1 MIEHLDQAL
10 CEIQA
15 LLTGRGLYGAG
26 HPSVLKHADRAAQA
40 VEQAFADSD
49 AQEASVV
56 LLDGRLRF
64 GPRTLPSQGVLRGV
78 LIPRLDRLGDSAI
91 VFRRGLQIEDVLALV
106 RWLDQEPG
114 IPKPAQTAGVALAR
128 ASEAQTDGRMPS
140 PFVHQAGAPPL
151 QPSDLL
157 ELTGP
162 IAAGGRPDRRA
173 IDRVVMEISAM
184 SSAHGQALLPMAQL
198 KAHDEYTYV
207 HSINVAMLSSALAEA
222 VGLSGDALADVTL
235 GALLHDIGKSA
246 VPEAI
251 IGKRGPLSDT
261 EYAVMQQHP
270 VDGARILLDAP
281 GIPDIAPV
289 IAYEHH
295 MCRDGGGYPSPG
307 RPRKPHLASE
317 IVHVADVFDALRT
330 ARPYRAAMPMT
341 EALGVLAGMAG
352 KAFDPVLLDTFVER
366 VTGRTPDTTE
376 LAAAA

>member
-1 MIEHLDQAL
+1 MIEHLDKAL

-15 LLTGRGLYGAG
+15 LLTGRGLYGAD
-26 HPSVLKHADRAAQA
+26 HPSVQQHADRAFRAA
-40 VEQAFADSD
+40 EQAFAVSD

-64 GPRTLPSQGVLRGV
+64 GSRTLPSHAALRGV
-78 LIPRLDRLGDSAI
+78 LIPRLERLGDGAI
-91 VFRRGLQIEDVLALV
+91 VFRRGLRVDDVLALV

-114 IPKPAQTAGVALAR
+114 IPRPAQSAGIALAR
-128 ASEAQTDGRMPS
+128 VSEAPTEGHAPIPLVQR
-140 PFVHQAGAPPL
+140 AGAPPL
-151 QPSDLL
+151 QPGDLL
-157 ELTGP
+157 ALTRP
-162 IAAGGRPDRRA
+162 IAAGGRPDRGA
-173 IDRVVMEISAM
+173 LDRVVMEISAM
-184 SSAHGQALLPMAQL
+184 SSAHGRALLPMAQL
-198 KAHDEYTYV
+198 KAHDEYTFV

-222 VGLSGDALADVTL
+222 VGLSGDALADLTL

-251 IGKRGPLSDT
+251 IGKRGPLSDS
-261 EYAVMQQHP
+261 EFAVMQRHP
-270 VDGARILLDAP
+270 IDGARILLDAP

-330 ARPYRAAMPMT
+330 ARPYRAAMPT
-341 EALGVLAGMAG
+341 AEALGVLAGMAG
-352 KAFDPVLLDTFVER
+352 KAFAPVLFDTFVER
-366 VTGRTPDTTE
+366 VTGRTPDAAT